1 MDRMSLRTPLN
12 GFTLIELMVVLVLL
26 ALLLGLGV
34 PSMQQLLHRNSLRA
48 EAHRLLAAVNLTRSE
63 AVMRNRPVS
72 LCPSAMSVTGQ
83 PVCGGHYSD
92 GWIVFSNSD
101 RDRVVDPDTDEVL
114 QVFAGMPPGYT
125 LTNRSGSRQL
135 SELISYLPDGSSRKN
150 RTLLIC
156 TPPGVTLA
164 PLGIVINIVGRPRL
178 AQDWGQC
185 TSA

>member
-1 MDRMSLRTPLN
+1 MDRMSLRAPLE
-12 GFTLIELMVVLVLL
+12 GLTLIELMVALVVL

-34 PSMQQLLHRNSLRA
+34 PSMQQLLHRNRLRA

-72 LCPSAMSVTGQ
+72 LCPSAMAVTGE
-83 PVCGGHYSD
+83 PLCSGHYSD
-92 GWIVFSNSD
+92 GWIVFANQD
-101 RDRVVDPDTDEVL
+101 RDRVVDADTDEVL
-114 QVFAGMPPGYT
+114 QVFPAMPPGYT
-125 LTNRSGSRQL
+125 LTNRAGTREL

-156 TPPGVTLA
+156 TPAEVA
-164 PLGIVINIVGRPRL
+164 VDPLGIVINIVGRPRL

-185 TSA
+185 AGA